1 MKITKPDFYF
11 VLALV
16 FGIWFA
22 LTSSAWTYGMN
33 VVISFPFLILSYF
46 LWKHGKATDTRIRR
60 YAIIPY
66 LWILGGMLSIVT
78 LFLYK

>member
-11 VLALV
+11 VLSLV

-22 LTSSAWTYGMN
+22 LTSSAWTYAMN

-46 LWKHGKATDTRIRR
+46 LWRNGKEMDTRTRR
-60 YAIIPY
+60 YSVIPY
-66 LWILGGMLSIVT
+66 LWIVGGAASVIA
-78 LFLYK
+78 LFFYR